1 MDSLPYQN
9 QPQATPDVPLG
20 QKSFFQTKKGL
31 GVLASLLGLIVF
43 SLLLIGL
50 NYYNVVSLSP
60 LPFLPKRPPV
70 NLSGTPVKITLI
82 PENYGFRAGELTLN
96 CPVESSFCSS
106 RKLVNLGQKD
116 AVSYQA
122 ASGSSVLTLE
132 KVPDLENIAVLT
144 NPKLG
149 KKFFY
154 ESIISKDGKSCYTI
168 SYTLPSDASFANLL
182 DLKSINESK
191 IALLGKETFEVEG
204 ETSNV
209 LIQVRNTPQDPGKP
223 CSLLKKGPD
232 FFKDF

>member
-31 GVLASLLGLIVF
+31 TILATILGLTIF
-43 SLLLIGL
+43 ALLAAFLF
-50 NYYNVVSLSP
+50 LSKKT
-60 LPFLPKRPPV
+60 FV
-70 NLSGTPVKITLI
+70 NLNGSGTPVKITLI

-96 CPVESSFCSS
+96 CPVESVFCSS

-132 KVPDLENIAVLT
+132 KVLDLENIAVLT

-154 ESIISKDGKSCYTI
+154 ESVVSKDGKSCYTI

>member
-1 MDSLPYQN
+1 MDTLPYQN
-9 QPQATPDVPLG
+9 QPQAKPDVPLV

-31 GVLASLLGLIVF
+31 GVLATILGIVIFALLAAFLF
-43 SLLLIGL
+43 
-50 NYYNVVSLSP
+50 LS
-60 LPFLPKRPPV
+60 KKPPV
-70 NLSGTPVKITLI
+70 NLNGTPVKISLI

-106 RKLVNLGQKD
+106 RRLVNLEKED
-116 AVSYQA
+116 AVSYKA
-122 ASGSSVLTLE
+122 ASGSSILTLE
-132 KVPDLENIAVLT
+132 KIPDLENIAVLT
-144 NPKLG
+144 NPKIG

-154 ESIISKDGKSCYTI
+154 ESVVSKDGKSCYTI

-223 CSLLKKGPD
+223 CSLLKKGSD
-232 FFKDF
+232 FFKNF